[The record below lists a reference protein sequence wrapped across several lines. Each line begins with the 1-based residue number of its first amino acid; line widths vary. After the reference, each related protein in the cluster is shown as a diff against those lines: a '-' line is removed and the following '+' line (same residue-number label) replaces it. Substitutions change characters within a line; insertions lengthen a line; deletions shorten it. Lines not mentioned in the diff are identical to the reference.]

1 MDADTGY
8 GLWPLVIIN
17 SALFVVFAASFF
29 HPRTARDWRAM
40 GAFTAFLVALFTE
53 MYGIPL
59 TVYLLSGWLGSKVP
73 ALQATHSGGHLFNDL
88 IGWGG
93 DPHLSPFHLASYMF
107 IGGGFWLIAAAW
119 RVLHD
124 AARTGTL
131 ATTGPYA
138 RVRHPQY
145 DGFLLIMIGFLLQWP
160 TIPTLVMFPIL
171 VLVYTRLARAEEREV
186 AARFG
191 DAWHDYATRTP
202 GFVPRPWHSSPPAR
216 GGRPAERAD
225 AAPPGEA
232 TVTTAPATTTR
243 PGPDP
248 DRLSRGGRGSA
259 VAVGRRLVLAE
270 PRRLA
275 AGALAVGLAL
285 MLVLLFQGLWTGVRA

>member
-8 GLWPLVIIN
+8 GLWPLVI
-17 SALFVVFAASFF
+17 
-29 HPRTARDWRAM
+29 
-40 GAFTAFLVALFTE
+40 
-53 MYGIPL
+53 
-59 TVYLLSGWLGSKVP
+59 
-73 ALQATHSGGHLFNDL
+73 

-145 DGFLLIMIGFLLQWP
+145 DGFLLITIGFLLQWP

-225 AAPPGEA
+225 AAPPG
-232 TVTTAPATTTR
+232 
-243 PGPDP
+243 
-248 DRLSRGGRGSA
+248 RLR
-259 VAVGRRLVLAE
+259 
-270 PRRLA
+270 
-275 AGALAVGLAL
+275 
-285 MLVLLFQGLWTGVRA
+285 